1 MTALFPE
8 MGQRPK
14 IISPQR
20 SNSEPPANGPT
31 AEEQGATARAIIMR
45 VQFCHP
51 GESARAAF
59 VPQAR
64 QERTNISCV
73 KNCKRT
79 SLDYIDPN
87 KTALG

>member
-14 IISPQR
+14 IIFPHR
-20 SNSEPPANGPT
+20 SNGKPPATGPT

-51 GESARAAF
+51 GNRRERLSFLKLGEKVQIFRAPKI
-59 VPQAR
+59 VNEPLS
-64 QERTNISCV
+64 T
-73 KNCKRT
+73 T
-79 SLDYIDPN
+79 
-87 KTALG
+87 

>member
-20 SNSEPPANGPT
+20 SNGEPPATGPT

-51 GESARAAF
+51 GNR
-59 VPQAR
+59 R
-64 QERTNISCV
+64 ERLSFL
-73 KNCKRT
+73 K
-79 SLDYIDPN
+79 
-87 KTALG
+87 LGENVQIFHASKIVNEPLSTT